1 MWFKSLIRGNIS
13 KVYIILKNKKDC
25 RLSSVVFFTFPATG
39 KLLICRL
46 NKPHM
51 QSRRNFIKKSAI
63 ASLAFAV
70 NPLDLMANELPENN
84 KAVNKPIVLSTW
96 NFGLKANEE
105 AWTILGKGGKALD
118 AVEKGVRLVE
128 SDPKERSVGYGGR
141 PDRDGRVTLDACIMD
156 ENYNIGSVACLE
168 HIKNPISVARAVM
181 EKTPHVMLV
190 GDGAL
195 QFALSQGF
203 RKENLLTPE
212 SEKEWKEW
220 LKTSQYKPV
229 ANIENHDTIGMIA
242 LDTQGNLSGAC
253 TTSGMA
259 FKMHGRVGD
268 SPIIGAGLFVDNEV
282 GAATATG
289 HGEEVIRTVGTHLVV
304 ELMRQG
310 RTPQEACKEAV
321 ERIVKINQRRNKNL
335 KDIQVG
341 FIAINKKG
349 EYGAYCIQDGFNFA
363 VYDQKGNRLET
374 PEFALK

>member
-1 MWFKSLIRGNIS
+1 MN
-13 KVYIILKNKKDC
+13 N
-25 RLSSVVFFTFPATG
+25 
-39 KLLICRL
+39 
-46 NKPHM
+46 N
-51 QSRRNFIKKSAI
+51 RRSFIKKLGI
-63 ASLAFAV
+63 ATAALAV
-70 NPLDLMANELPENN
+70 NPLDLMAAELPEPTVT
-84 KAVNKPIVLSTW
+84 AVNKPIVLSTW

-128 SDPKERSVGYGGR
+128 LDPKERSVGYGGR

-168 HIKNPISVARAVM
+168 HVKNPISVARAVM

-203 RKENLLTPE
+203 KKENLLTPE

-220 LKTSQYKPV
+220 LKTSQYKPI

-242 LDTQGNLSGAC
+242 LDAQGNLSGAC

-310 RTPQEACKEAV
+310 RNPQEACKEAV

-349 EYGAYCIQDGFNFA
+349 EYGSYCIQDGFNFA